1 MAIEALLGDG
11 NSFTHDLVL
20 LFWVL
25 FWICM
30 HYDERHESR
39 WVPRFKKWNYVET
52 KELESSNKGVIDDE
66 EDFLKIAAENLTAYY
81 RRLIKWVNRLRKK
94 VFPNG
99 ER

>member
-1 MAIEALLGDG
+1 
-11 NSFTHDLVL
+11 
-20 LFWVL
+20 
-25 FWICM
+25 M